1 MTAPAGLTIE
11 RTTHGAWQVLVL
23 TGELDLYT
31 RSALDD
37 RLTSSED
44 RARLA
49 LDLAGVRFV
58 DSSGLG
64 TIVGAVRR
72 FRAAGGSL
80 ALIAPPDSPAERMLT
95 LAGLSELIRPLADR
109 TEL

>member
-1 MTAPAGLTIE
+1 MTEPDGLRIE

-23 TGELDLYT
+23 SGELDLYT
-31 RSALDD
+31 RSALGD

-44 RARLA
+44 HARVA
-49 LDLAGVRFV
+49 LDLAGVRFI

-64 TIVGAVRR
+64 TIVVAVQR

-80 ALIAPPDSPAERMLT
+80 ALVAPPGSPVARMLE
-95 LAGLSELIRPLADR
+95 LAGLSDLLRPLADR
-109 TEL
+109 TGQ